1 MADGAA
7 ECSLSFA
14 KGGIGLLGL
23 TDFIL
28 EFFDR
33 IKRER
38 LARRGLSSG
47 KKRRTQED
55 RHVTEMLETNPHVR
69 ILIYLILTALACY
82 LVVSAP
88 GGSFFNNGVGGSA
101 VTVAVLAAAIL
112 IFHFNYPLNSSRS
125 SKTVLVL
132 GGLIAEMLLLR
143 GVIALEPRSV
153 LLLTPVAAIP
163 MIHSVLMGQRI
174 GTFSAIFT
182 AILGALVMGPGEAM
196 AYLAFALI
204 AGYTGVIVTRK
215 VRKRGRLLRAGF
227 YVGLVAVL
235 MGLLFG
241 EIDVHGLLNWQ
252 ENACEICLRQLGIAF
267 GVGLLT
273 GMVVSGIMPIL
284 EGVFLL
290 TTEISWLEMSDLNN
304 KLLKRMQ
311 LEAPGTFHHSLMVAQ
326 LAEAAAEA
334 VGANS
339 SMCRVCAYFHDIG
352 KLKKPGYFVENQVD
366 ENPHDHLT
374 PTMSALIIVAHVKDG
389 VDMAIKEKLAP
400 EIIDVIQ
407 EHHGD
412 SLVYYF
418 YRKAQEQQRELQ
430 RKQKQ
435 DGQSSDEEDVE
446 VDLKNFRY
454 PGPRP
459 QSRESAIISMA
470 DAVESASRSLEKPN
484 PTKIK
489 TLVDE
494 IVLGRIKDGQL
505 DDCGLTLTDVKKVRE
520 VFGKTLRSMLH
531 TRIAYPDPEKNKKS
545 RTDDGTA
552 SKKAPAKQK
561 SKLKNDDEKTL
572 RMEE

>member
-1 MADGAA
+1 MKDRRGGLAWCGCV
-7 ECSLSFA
+7 CSLSTPSGA
-14 KGGIGLLGL
+14 AVLGI
-23 TDFIL
+23 THFIL
-28 EFFDR
+28 EFFDK

-55 RHVTEMLETNPHVR
+55 RHITEMLETNPNVR
-69 ILIYLILTALACY
+69 ILIYILLTALASY
-82 LVVSAP
+82 LVVSSP
-88 GGSFFNNGVGGSA
+88 GGSFYNNGVGGCT
-101 VTVAVLAAAIL
+101 VTVAVLVAAIL
-112 IFHFNYPLNSSRS
+112 VFSFNYPLNANRS
-125 SKTVLVL
+125 SKVVLVI
-132 GGLIAEMLLLR
+132 GGLVAEMILLR
-143 GVIALEPRSV
+143 GAIALEPRSI
-153 LLLTPVAAIP
+153 LLLTPVAAVP
-163 MIHSVLMGQRI
+163 MIHSVLLGQRL

-182 AILGALVMGPGEAM
+182 AILGALMIGPGEAM
-196 AYLAFALI
+196 SFLAFALI
-204 AGYTGVIVTRK
+204 AGYTGVIVTRQ

-241 EIDVHGLLNWQ
+241 EIDLHALLGGE
-252 ENACEICLRQLGIAF
+252 ENAYEICLRQLGIAF
-267 GVGLLT
+267 GIGVLT

-284 EGVFLL
+284 EGLFMI
-290 TTEISWLEMSDLNN
+290 TTEISWLEMSDLNH
-304 KLLKRMQ
+304 KLLQRMQ

-339 SMCRVCAYFHDIG
+339 SMCRVCAYYHDIG

-366 ENPHDHLT
+366 RNPHDNLT

-418 YRKAQEQQRELQ
+418 YRKAQEQQREAQ
-430 RKQKQ
+430 RKEH

-494 IVLGRIKDGQL
+494 IVLSRIKDGQL
-505 DDCGLTLTDVKKVRE
+505 DDCGLTLTDIKKVRE

-531 TRIAYPDPEKNKKS
+531 TRIAYPDAEKDKKS
-545 RTDDGTA
+545 RKEESAAVKKTA
-552 SKKAPAKQK
+552 QKQLERKK
-561 SKLKNDDEKTL
+561 DE
-572 RMEE
+572 EEGS

>member
-1 MADGAA
+1 MAERAT
-7 ECSLSFA
+7 ECSLFPA
-14 KGGIGLLGL
+14 GGGSEPSGP
-23 TDFIL
+23 THFIL

-55 RHVTEMLETNPHVR
+55 RHVTEMLEANLNVR
-69 ILIYLILTALACY
+69 ILIYFVLTAIASY
-82 LVVSAP
+82 LVVSSP
-88 GGSFFNNGVGGSA
+88 GGSFYNNGVGGTA
-101 VTVAVLAAAIL
+101 VTAAVLAAAIL
-112 IFHFNYPLNSSRS
+112 IFHFNYPLNSARS
-125 SKTVLVL
+125 SKTLLVI
-132 GGLIAEMLLLR
+132 GGLVAEMLLLR
-143 GVIALEPRSV
+143 GAIALEPRSI

-182 AILGALVMGPGEAM
+182 AILGALVMGPGESM
-196 AYLAFALI
+196 TYLAFALV
-204 AGYTGVIVTRK
+204 AGYVGVLVTRN

-241 EIDVHGLLNWQ
+241 EIDIHALLSGR

-273 GMVVSGIMPIL
+273 GMTVSGIMPFL

-290 TTEISWLEMSDLNN
+290 TTEISWLEMSDLNH

-418 YRKAQEQQRELQ
+418 YRKAQEQIREEQ
-430 RKQKQ
+430 RKEKE
-435 DGQSSDEEDVE
+435 GQSSDEPKVE

-484 PTKIK
+484 PTKIR

-494 IVLGRIKDGQL
+494 IVLARIKDGQL
-505 DDCGLTLTDVKKVRE
+505 DDCGLTLNDLKTVRE

-531 TRIAYPDPEKNKKS
+531 TRIAYPEPEKDKKG
-545 RTDDGTA
+545 RKDDKEA
-552 SKKAPAKQK
+552 VKKMPSKVKTNPKKKEAKGPR
-561 SKLKNDDEKTL
+561 SED
-572 RMEE
+572 